1 MNSFFGIGTGE
12 LMVIIAIAI
21 LVIGPKRLLQIAQ
34 TLGRLTRRG
43 REIWS
48 EVLKTIQTELQET
61 KEAVV
66 DEIAESG
73 SDLSAEIKATEK
85 ETSAAIGGIEGR
97 SKASSVDVQTEIKS
111 IGQET
116 QEVMKEVTE
125 GFTSLV
131 MGTPA
136 SDKGAEEKDQTDG
149 DQADSNQAD
158 SNQIAETQ
166 ETERD
171 ADVAIGG
178 IQDKGSAG

>member
-1 MNSFFGIGTGE
+1 VNSFFGIGTGE

-48 EVLKTIQTELQET
+48 EVMKTIQTELQET

-73 SDLSAEIKATEK
+73 SDLSAEINATEK
-85 ETSAAIGGIEGR
+85 EASEAIGGIEGR
-97 SKASSVDVQTEIKS
+97 SKAKAVDVQAEVKS
-111 IGQET
+111 IGKET
-116 QEVMKEVTE
+116 REVMKEVTE

-131 MGTPA
+131 MG
-136 SDKGAEEKDQTDG
+136 EEKGKEADEEVAADGSDQPP
-149 DQADSNQAD
+149 
-158 SNQIAETQ
+158 ETQ
-166 ETERD
+166 DKESE
-171 ADVAIGG
+171 ADKPLGG
-178 IQDKGSAG
+178 ISG